1 LVANPMTPRNLERIT
16 SDYERMWADS
26 SARLRI
32 GDIQPDPV
40 PGDGSRRWGVSAV
53 IRPLGRVQSR
63 LAEAADELKA
73 LAGDRQVVY
82 GPTNLHT
89 TVRSIEFH
97 RIDVGEHDEKVSE
110 YRQALQKILRDF
122 GPIPIT
128 YRGLTS
134 DGTSIMA
141 QGWPADD
148 TLQLV
153 REAFHAELG
162 RRALLGGPE
171 RSSVRQ
177 TSHASLI
184 VFTHPLCHAEKLADH
199 VRDNRTT
206 DYGRCDIT
214 DVELVRYRRSE
225 SDVRLDVFASV
236 PARR

>member
-1 LVANPMTPRNLERIT
+1 
-16 SDYERMWADS
+16 MWADS
-26 SARLRI
+26 SARLRV
-32 GDIQPDPV
+32 GDIRLDPV

-53 IRPLGRVQSR
+53 IRPLGRALSR
-63 LAEAADELKA
+63 LAEAADEVKA

-97 RIDVGEHDEKVSE
+97 RIAVDEHDEKVSE
-110 YRQALQKILRDF
+110 YRQALRKILRSL
-122 GPIPIT
+122 GPIRMT

-141 QGWPADD
+141 QGWPVDD

-153 REAFHAELG
+153 REAFHAELK
-162 RRALLGGPE
+162 RRALLSGPE

-184 VFTHPLCHAEKLADH
+184 VFTHPLCHAENLADH

-206 DYGRCDIT
+206 DYGRCEVV

-236 PARR
+236 PTRR